1 MASGE
6 SQEEGLGQVPQLLA
20 GVGDRGSVHRDDDT
34 GRGRGRRGGPP
45 RREAAGSRGARS
57 VRGAGTCGRDLTPR
71 TSKCAREPRFSASMC
86 TWLPA
91 GSPGS
96 GARKLSEAAGCPGQI
111 LLQGSVRMAQ
121 PEHLCMG
128 SLTSCPFALLR
139 RKRAQRED
147 RDMAQRLPVSK
158 AGVAWGEARGS
169 TSSLGPVAAVS

>member
-20 GVGDRGSVHRDDDT
+20 GVGDRGSVHRDDDA

-45 RREAAGSRGARS
+45 GREAAGSGGARS
-57 VRGAGTCGRDLTPR
+57 VRGTGSCDRGGGVLRATGCRDPTPP
-71 TSKCAREPRFSASMC
+71 TFKCACDPRFSASMC

-96 GARKLSEAAGCPGQI
+96 RARKALGGSGLPQADSPARECQDGTASEY
-111 LLQGSVRMAQ
+111 
-121 PEHLCMG
+121 LCMG

-158 AGVAWGEARGS
+158 S
-169 TSSLGPVAAVS
+169 